1 MRLFFLGILL
11 LATAARA
18 QDLSGAYAL
27 EGSSTNSAYSGTVT
41 LARQGS
47 YRLPGSGTADLYQA
61 EWLYANGHKDLGLGV
76 RMGER
81 LYVAWSVTPLVELY
95 VAVPAPDSLAP
106 QLTPRRKP
114 GDNLVAYGF
123 RRDGLVKLLT
133 LGGQDGAYAFTGV
146 ALEAD
151 GTRRGTFACEGT
163 LRIQTRP
170 VGLVVRGAGTNYVP
184 EAHAFEMEGA
194 GMTLKDGRFLY
205 SSAAKG
211 RDPNGVGDFAIDGAR
226 LTGEL
231 YNRMRLF
238 RAYETL
244 TKK

>member
-1 MRLFFLGILL
+1 MLLAILL
-11 LATAARA
+11 LGLATTAPALP
-18 QDLSGAYAL
+18 DLSGAYTL
-27 EGSSTNSAYSGTVT
+27 EGSSTNTAYRGTVT
-41 LARQGS
+41 LAWQGA
-47 YRLPGSGTADLYQA
+47 YRLPDKRDADIYQV
-61 EWLYANGHKDLGLGV
+61 EWLYENGHKDLGVGV
-76 RMGER
+76 RMADH

-95 VAVPAPDSLAP
+95 VAVPADSSKD
-106 QLTPRRKP
+106 RI
-114 GDNLVAYGF
+114 AYGF
-123 RRDGLVKLLT
+123 RRDGLVKLIGLV
-133 LGGQDGAYAFTGV
+133 GPKGAPSGAYSFSGI
-146 ALEAD
+146 ALEPD

-163 LRIQTRP
+163 IRIDARP
-170 VGLVVRGAGTNYVP
+170 AGLVLTGAGTNHVP
-184 EAHAFEMEGA
+184 EAHGFEMEGA

-231 YNRMRLF
+231 YNRLRLY